1 MYISNQYIFMSQP
14 HHESL
19 KIGLLCLIIILLTV
33 FVYQNTQNN
42 KLIQT
47 ALFPKVVTNIP
58 GNTDLGVA
66 PKQIP
71 NLPGDVDGIAM
82 TSAATYNA
90 VTNIVTN
97 ANGTSCP
104 QGCVNQQT
112 GAKITLVEGMAC
124 PAPYPAGMIYNATTK
139 KCVKSSTR

>member
-58 GNTDLGVA
+58 GTDNDAGVF

-71 NLPGDVDGIAM
+71 NLPGDV
-82 TSAATYNA
+82 SATYNTS
-90 VTNIVTN
+90 TNTVVN
-97 ANGTSCP
+97 ADGSFCP
-104 QGCVNQQT
+104 DFCVNQQT
-112 GAKITLVEGMAC
+112 GAKITLTNGMAC